1 MIEVEGL
8 TFSYHGAA
16 RATVQDVS
24 FSAPKGSIFGVL
36 GPSGAGKSTLQKVMI
51 KLLPLQV
58 GAIRYGG
65 RPLAAL
71 GREFFADVGVSFEQP
86 NLFPR
91 LSGRENLTCLLGLY
105 DREHDDP
112 AALLAAL
119 GLGAAAD
126 QPAGEYSKGMKQRL
140 VFLRSLIHRPS
151 LLFLDEPTSGL
162 DPATAELVKQMIRDR
177 AASGVTVI
185 LTTHDMTLADQLC
198 DTVAFLHDGSIAA
211 MASPRALKLRFGE
224 RAVRVERRIDGR
236 LTQEVFGLEA
246 PEEQARLAEALRS
259 PGIETLHSLEA
270 TLEQVFLKVT
280 GRALT

>member
-86 NLFPR
+86 NLFP
-91 LSGRENLTCLLGLY
+91 G
-105 DREHDDP
+105 
-112 AALLAAL
+112 
-119 GLGAAAD
+119 
-126 QPAGEYSKGMKQRL
+126 
-140 VFLRSLIHRPS
+140 
-151 LLFLDEPTSGL
+151 
-162 DPATAELVKQMIRDR
+162 
-177 AASGVTVI
+177 
-185 LTTHDMTLADQLC
+185 
-198 DTVAFLHDGSIAA
+198 
-211 MASPRALKLRFGE
+211 
-224 RAVRVERRIDGR
+224 
-236 LTQEVFGLEA
+236 
-246 PEEQARLAEALRS
+246 
-259 PGIETLHSLEA
+259 
-270 TLEQVFLKVT
+270 
-280 GRALT
+280 